1 MAETVRF
8 PLPPSLDRH
17 LDTLRPGKLPEA
29 QMHLAGDLVLGKG
42 RGQTSEQAV
51 RLPLYPLPLTLDSKM
66 QGPWLLLALA
76 LIFMLT
82 GIPKSCALPEAAQE
96 EGAVTPDLPD
106 LEKVQV
112 RPERRFLRK
121 DLQRVRGDLGA
132 ALGKYRGRRATSQC
146 HCSRFKKHIAL

>member
-1 MAETVRF
+1 M
-8 PLPPSLDRH
+8 
-17 LDTLRPGKLPEA
+17 TLFW
-29 QMHLAGDLVLGKG
+29 G

-51 RLPLYPLPLTLDSKM
+51 HLPLYPLPLTLDSKM

-76 LIFMLT
+76 LIFVLI

-146 HCSRFKKHIAL
+146 PCSRFKKHIAL